1 MKQLAAF
8 FNWPLGEL
16 LKSETDNLNKAS
28 IRILFTIL
36 TLTLIKAVIG
46 IAVAVEYNQDVQ
58 LYRAVVLLLVY
69 SALLTS
75 FLARKISFKT
85 IAHALLGLGLLVIWT
100 NIFVFA
106 GTINIPVLQFNF
118 MLILGSFY
126 LLGKRSGIIYAILGT
141 LPAIVRIIADRG
153 AWLPEILS
161 EELASPGFEL
171 IVVLNFATI
180 LLCHYQF
187 LAAFRANIAEKEA
200 LNKQLQRAAEEANR
214 AAEAKSEFLS
224 TMTHELRTPLNSVI
238 GVSQLLLQNSNA
250 DDQESLQIL
259 KFSAVNLYSLINNI
273 LDFNKLGS
281 DKLGLEKIPVDL
293 DALMNETCLGVR
305 FQAERKGIGFQL
317 DIDER
322 IKGMWVLTDPTRITQ
337 IIYNLAGNA
346 IKFTERGSVSVSLK
360 LLSFAD
366 DNPDIGFFVTDT
378 GIGISPDRHEA
389 IFESFTQA
397 SAGTARNF
405 GGTGLGLAI
414 VKKLLRLFNSSIQLV
429 STPGAGSTFSFHIT
443 FPLHKE
449 PATKDSQDAEPDF
462 NLAGCKVLV
471 AEDNQMNRLL
481 LTKVFS
487 DWNNTPDFALNGQ
500 EAIDKAQLHEYDVIL
515 MDIHMPL
522 VNGYEASRA
531 IRALP
536 DPVRSRVPI
545 IALTATVSDNLFD
558 NLREAGMDDY
568 LAKPFKLD
576 ELYSKLK
583 QSVC

>member
-337 IIYNLAGNA
+337 II
-346 IKFTERGSVSVSLK
+346 
-360 LLSFAD
+360 
-366 DNPDIGFFVTDT
+366 
-378 GIGISPDRHEA
+378 
-389 IFESFTQA
+389 
-397 SAGTARNF
+397 
-405 GGTGLGLAI
+405 
-414 VKKLLRLFNSSIQLV
+414 
-429 STPGAGSTFSFHIT
+429 
-443 FPLHKE
+443 
-449 PATKDSQDAEPDF
+449 
-462 NLAGCKVLV
+462 
-471 AEDNQMNRLL
+471 
-481 LTKVFS
+481 
-487 DWNNTPDFALNGQ
+487 
-500 EAIDKAQLHEYDVIL
+500 
-515 MDIHMPL
+515 
-522 VNGYEASRA
+522 
-531 IRALP
+531 
-536 DPVRSRVPI
+536 
-545 IALTATVSDNLFD
+545 
-558 NLREAGMDDY
+558 
-568 LAKPFKLD
+568 
-576 ELYSKLK
+576 
-583 QSVC
+583 